1 MDAPQPNQ
9 PPPPREPTA
18 QHFVMYQYPSGQ
30 TDIHMPVDPIVAF
43 KLLAVACQSLCDF
56 HVQVRKKQM
65 EDEQKP
71 KVGPSKIIAVG
82 HG

>member
-1 MDAPQPNQ
+1 MDAIQPNQ

-43 KLLAVACQSLCDF
+43 KLLAVACESLCNF
-56 HVQVRKKQM
+56 HLQLRQKQAA
-65 EDEQKP
+65 EEVK
-71 KVGPSKIIAVG
+71 SKIEVIG